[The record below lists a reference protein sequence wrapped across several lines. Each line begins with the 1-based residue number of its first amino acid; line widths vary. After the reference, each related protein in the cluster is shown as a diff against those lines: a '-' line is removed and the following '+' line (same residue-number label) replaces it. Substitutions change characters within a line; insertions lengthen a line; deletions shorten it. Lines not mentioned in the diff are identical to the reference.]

1 MEGCRIK
8 DYRVWIGVTV
18 NNQKYTHSSIEKGVY
33 HCFKS
38 DDDAEKWAKRRV
50 TKMVDCINFYSSAT
64 YAIRTMEGEY
74 ILGKKIKGKTRI
86 LKNF

>member
-38 DDDAEKWAKRRV
+38 DEDAEK
-50 TKMVDCINFYSSAT
+50 
-64 YAIRTMEGEY
+64 
-74 ILGKKIKGKTRI
+74 
-86 LKNF
+86 